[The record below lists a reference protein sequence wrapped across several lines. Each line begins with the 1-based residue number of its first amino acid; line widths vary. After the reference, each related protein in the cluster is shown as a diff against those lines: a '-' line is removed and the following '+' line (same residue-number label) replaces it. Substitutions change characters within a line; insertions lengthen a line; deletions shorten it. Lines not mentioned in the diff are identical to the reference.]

1 MRIPYLLQLG
11 ERIQSGLQRLPP
23 ELRQRHRVFL
33 LSRQLPEGGF
43 SGREVD
49 LQGAPLFEDGAQPDL
64 YYTSFAV
71 RGLAALG
78 DFPEAPAQTLAIW
91 LKPMAARAVSVIDVL
106 SWLYSALVVQTVLGT
121 DLLTEV
127 APDWADRLSLH
138 LESLRAPEG
147 GYTKSAATRM
157 GSTYHTFLA
166 ALCYELMGRELPN
179 SDQLLEFV
187 RSRQRSDG
195 GFVEMES
202 MKRSGTNPTAAAIAL
217 LKIFDALTS
226 DICDRT
232 ASFLEEVR
240 SDDGGI
246 QANTRI
252 PFSDMLSTFTGYL
265 TSLDIGHPELLP
277 ERRLRRFLQDL
288 EIPTGGFLAAGWDRA
303 PDVEYTFYAL
313 GTLGLL
319 SSQSSPPTPRTSPH

>member
-1 MRIPYLLQLG
+1 MRTPYLLQLG
-11 ERIQSGLQRLPP
+11 ERIQSGLQQLTP
-23 ELRQRHRVFL
+23 EFRERHRIFL
-33 LSRQLPEGGF
+33 LSRQLPNGGF

-49 LQGAPLFEDGAQPDL
+49 LQGMPLFEDGVQPDL

-78 DFPEAPAQTLAIW
+78 DFPEAPAQKLATW
-91 LKPMAARAVSVIDVL
+91 LMPMAARSVSVIDIL
-106 SWLYSALVVQTVLGT
+106 SWLYSALVVQTVLGV

-127 APDWADRLSLH
+127 ATDWADRLSSH
-138 LESLRAPEG
+138 LESLRAPDG
-147 GYTKSAATRM
+147 GYAKSAATTM
-157 GSTYHTFLA
+157 GSTYHSFLA

-179 SDQLLEFV
+179 SGQLVDFI
-187 RSRQRSDG
+187 RSRQRADG
-195 GFVEMES
+195 GFVEMAS

-217 LKIFDALTS
+217 LKIFEALTPE
-226 DICDRT
+226 ICERT
-232 ASFLEEVR
+232 AGFLEEVR
-240 SDDGGI
+240 CDDGGV

-265 TSLDIGHPELLP
+265 TALDIGRPELLP
-277 ERRLRRFLQDL
+277 ERRLRRFLQEL

-319 SSQSSPPTPRTSPH
+319 SSMSPSSSA